1 MQITFIR
8 NRFVYP
14 VAQINFGEGE
24 SLQMSAGRSDRRGN
38 SLHQQLFQILSNKRP
53 GLLQYLSQDSYKQ

>member
-8 NRFVYP
+8 NSFVYP
-14 VAQINFGEGE
+14 VAQVNFGEGE
-24 SLQMSAGRSDRRGN
+24 SLQMSAGGSDRRGN